1 MVLGAALQRG
11 ALPVSREALE
21 EALRLNGTGVERNL
35 AALAWGR
42 AAVAA
47 PEAVAAA
54 LAGEPDAPPALAP
67 GLSERI
73 AAAGIEGGEL
83 GRLVAVRVA
92 DLDGWGGRRAVGRYL
107 EALARV
113 RAAEAARLS
122 GSTALSEAVARGL
135 HKLIA
140 YKDEYEVARL
150 HLDGLGELPA
160 GAKLEFHLHPPL
172 LRALGMK
179 RKLKLGGWFVPGFRA
194 LRRARSLRGT
204 ALDPFGYAAV
214 RRVERALPGEYL
226 ELLDPAL
233 ERLGPDTLALAIEIA
248 ELPEL
253 VRGYEEI
260 KLAGV
265 ERFRR
270 RGAELRGRLAE
281 PRAEAVAA

>member
-1 MVLGAALQRG
+1 MTADIQ
-11 ALPVSREALE
+11 
-21 EALRLNGTGVERNL
+21 ALRRQLVET
-35 AALAWGR
+35 
-42 AAVAA
+42 
-47 PEAVAAA
+47 AAA
-54 LAGEPDAPPALAP
+54 IVKSGAISMSGHGNISIRIPGTDEILYTAASSLASFQDQH
-67 GLSERI
+67 I
-73 AAAGIEGGEL
+73 
-83 GRLVAVRVA
+83 
-92 DLDGWGGRRAVGRYL
+92 
-107 EALARV
+107 
-113 RAAEAARLS
+113 
-122 GSTALSEAVARGL
+122 
-135 HKLIA
+135 
-140 YKDEYEVARL
+140 ARL

-194 LRRARSLRGT
+194 LRRGRILRGT

-260 KLAGV
+260 KLQNV
-265 ERFRR
+265 DVYRS
-270 RGAELRGRLAE
+270 ELARLKSNLHL
-281 PRAEAVAA
+281 